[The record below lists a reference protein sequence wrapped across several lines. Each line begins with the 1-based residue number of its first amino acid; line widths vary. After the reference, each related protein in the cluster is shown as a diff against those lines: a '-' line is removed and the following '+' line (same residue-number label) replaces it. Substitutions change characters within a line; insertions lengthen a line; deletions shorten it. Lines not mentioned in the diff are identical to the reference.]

1 MVNKKTAIIIGIII
15 LIAVIAGAYLTLG
28 TSSANQIRVG
38 YLPSTGDSLY
48 FIAKEKGYFA
58 EEGLDVSLNEF
69 QTGPDEINA
78 LLADKLDVEAGGV
91 GEPLSFINNGK
102 DLLIIGG
109 AMGGDSAVIA
119 KDNATANQLKNNSK
133 AFEGKT
139 VATVKMSTPDV
150 TIKGALAQS
159 GVNLSK
165 VNFVEFK
172 TAADVVQAVKSGKA
186 SVGLVWPPFQYT
198 AQEQGMVIV
207 KYSDEYLPNHPCC
220 RIVTTS
226 AKVNGSEDK
235 WVKFER
241 ALIKAYNY
249 YKTNE
254 TGTVDIVGKYVQ
266 MEPAALKQAL
276 YDGHLSL
283 SPDPNKKGTLQYW
296 SLLEILGYAKITD
309 PSTLENSINTEIYK
323 TALDQLTKEDP
334 DNSNYQYL
342 QKLYTQ
348 QNVNVTFDGVS
359 NSSNTTS

>member
-1 MVNKKTAIIIGIII
+1 MVNKKIGILIGVI
-15 LIAVIAGAYLTLG
+15 VLIAVLVGAYSLLG

-48 FIAKEKGYFA
+48 FIAKEKGFFA
-58 EEGLDVSLNEF
+58 DEGLDVTLNEF

-91 GEPLSFINNGK
+91 GEPLNFINNGK
-102 DLLIIGG
+102 DLVIIGG

-119 KDNATANQLKNNSK
+119 KDNATATATKNNPK

-150 TIKGALAQS
+150 TIKGALSEA

-172 TAADVVQAVKSGKA
+172 TAADVVQAVKTGKA
-186 SVGLVWPPFQYT
+186 PIGFVWPPFQYT
-198 AQEQGMVIV
+198 AQQQGLVIV
-207 KYSDEYLPNHPCC
+207 KYSDEYIPNHPCC

-241 ALIKAYNY
+241 ALIKAYDY
-249 YKTNE
+249 YKTNQ
-254 TGTVDIVGKYVQ
+254 TGTVEVVGKYVN
-266 MEPAALKQAL
+266 MDPKALKQAL

-283 SPDPNKKGTLQYW
+283 SPDPNKKGTLKYW
-296 SLLEILGYAKITD
+296 DLLEVLGYSNITN
-309 PSTLENSINTEIYK
+309 PTALENSINTDLYK
-323 TALDQLTKEDP
+323 KALDQLAQENPKNT
-334 DNSNYQYL
+334 NYQDL
-342 QKLYTQ
+342 LKLYQ
-348 QNVNVTFDGVS
+348 EQNVNVTF
-359 NSSNTTS
+359 SSVANKSS